1 MGSVS
6 LNLRSKILR
15 IWSQQNFAHA
25 LIRNGHGTCK
35 ILLRLNLYSRGISYK
50 KSKDHSCVTTFVL
63 RALIWRCQWYN
74 VLFYV
79 CAVWEGLL
87 TDEMLFSIFVWNET
101 FLSVVLAL
109 YYLLKFFIKI
119 WRKMVFKSSV
129 SKHFFLKKY
138 FLSIYTVVL
147 PSNLTNEYFDNFF
160 MATMYAKFVNWYYSA
175 LRLPPIIHSVLKYPH
190 SEFHLNLMNTSSFT
204 THFCNKVYAVML
216 AVDRGVSPTILPGDI
231 AGASLEVRRSAAC
244 TRWPHGQGD
253 LSYWNIAK
261 HDNASIYGESLSA
274 YTHLCC
280 IC

>member
-15 IWSQQNFAHA
+15 IWSQQNFAHVYA

-63 RALIWRCQWYN
+63 RALIRRCQWYN

-101 FLSVVLAL
+101 CLSVVLAL

-129 SKHFFLKKY
+129 SKHFFHEK
-138 FLSIYTVVL
+138 IL
-147 PSNLTNEYFDNFF
+147 PQYLY
-160 MATMYAKFVNWYYSA
+160 
-175 LRLPPIIHSVLKYPH
+175 
-190 SEFHLNLMNTSSFT
+190 SSFT
-204 THFCNKVYAVML
+204 LKPY
-216 AVDRGVSPTILPGDI
+216 
-231 AGASLEVRRSAAC
+231 
-244 TRWPHGQGD
+244 
-253 LSYWNIAK
+253 
-261 HDNASIYGESLSA
+261 
-274 YTHLCC
+274 
-280 IC
+280 

>member
-87 TDEMLFSIFVWNET
+87 TDEMLFSILVWNET

-138 FLSIYTVVL
+138 FLSIPL
-147 PSNLTNEYFDNFF
+147 EYFDNFLWQLC
-160 MATMYAKFVNWYYSA
+160 MQS
-175 LRLPPIIHSVLKYPH
+175 LQI
-190 SEFHLNLMNTSSFT
+190 
-204 THFCNKVYAVML
+204 
-216 AVDRGVSPTILPGDI
+216 DTIL
-231 AGASLEVRRSAAC
+231 L
-244 TRWPHGQGD
+244 
-253 LSYWNIAK
+253 
-261 HDNASIYGESLSA
+261 
-274 YTHLCC
+274 
-280 IC
+280 

>member
-50 KSKDHSCVTTFVL
+50 KSKDHTCVTTFVL

-129 SKHFFLKKY
+129 SQHFFLKKY

-147 PSNLTNEYFDNFF
+147 PSNLTNEYFDNFLWQLC
-160 MATMYAKFVNWYYSA
+160 MQS
-175 LRLPPIIHSVLKYPH
+175 LQI
-190 SEFHLNLMNTSSFT
+190 
-204 THFCNKVYAVML
+204 
-216 AVDRGVSPTILPGDI
+216 DTIL
-231 AGASLEVRRSAAC
+231 L
-244 TRWPHGQGD
+244 
-253 LSYWNIAK
+253 
-261 HDNASIYGESLSA
+261 
-274 YTHLCC
+274 
-280 IC
+280 